1 MHIIHST
8 RVLAEK
14 IHEYWVEA
22 PLIARK
28 YRAGQFVIIRTHDQ
42 GERVPL
48 TVVET
53 KPEEGLIRL
62 IVQEAGKTTTEMA
75 AFKAGDGILDVVG
88 PLGKATH
95 LENWGNLMIIGGG
108 VGAAP
113 VLPIAIAARKLGNTV
128 YSIIGARTKDLLI
141 LEDEF
146 RAACHETRVSTDDGS
161 YAVKGFVTDALK
173 AWVGEG
179 LKVDQ
184 AIIAGPIPMMGAT
197 AKVSKELG
205 IPTMASLNPIMVDGT
220 GMCGACRVTV
230 HGKVFFACVDGPEFD
245 AHGVDFRELNLRN
258 QAYRTQE
265 AEAMRRMEDHKCKI
279 GLTNVAREGVVQH
292 G

>member
-1 MHIIHST
+1 MHRIHST
-8 RVLAEK
+8 RILAEK

-53 KPEEGLIRL
+53 KPEQGLIRL
-62 IVQEAGKTTTEMA
+62 IVQEAGKTTRQMA
-75 AFKAGDGILDVVG
+75 ELKAGEGILDVVG

-95 LENWGNLMIIGGG
+95 LENWGNLLIIGGG

-113 VLPIAIAARKLGNTV
+113 VLPIAIAARALGNKV
-128 YSIIGARTKDLLI
+128 YSIIGARSRDLLI
-141 LEDEF
+141 LEEEF
-146 RAACHETRVSTDDGS
+146 RAACDGLRVTTDDGS
-161 YAVKGFVTDALK
+161 YSIKGFVTDALK
-173 AWVGEG
+173 QWVQEG
-179 LKVDQ
+179 QQFQQ

-197 AKVSKELG
+197 ARVSRELG

-230 HGKVFFACVDGPEFD
+230 HGKIFFACVDGPEFD
-245 AHGVDFRELNLRN
+245 AHGVDFRELMLRN
-258 QAYRTQE
+258 QAYKSQE
-265 AEAMRRMEDHKCKI
+265 EDALKALDDHDCKI
-279 GLTNVAREGVVQH
+279 GLNRSSEVQNH
-292 G
+292 A

>member
-1 MHIIHST
+1 MHLIHST
-8 RVLAEK
+8 RLLADK

-28 YRAGQFVIIRTHDQ
+28 YRAGQFVIIRTHDH

-53 KPEEGLIRL
+53 NPEQGLIRL

-75 AFKAGDGILDVVG
+75 AMKAGDGILDVVG

-128 YSIIGARTKDLLI
+128 YAIVGARTKDLLI

-146 RAACHETRVSTDDGS
+146 RAACHEIRVSTDDGS
-161 YAVKGFVTDALK
+161 YAIKGFVTDALR

-197 AKVSKELG
+197 AKVTKELG
-205 IPTMASLNPIMVDGT
+205 MPTMASLNPIMVDGT

-265 AEAMRRMEDHKCKI
+265 AEAVQRMEDHKCKI
-279 GLTNVAREGVVQH
+279 GLTPAREGVVQH